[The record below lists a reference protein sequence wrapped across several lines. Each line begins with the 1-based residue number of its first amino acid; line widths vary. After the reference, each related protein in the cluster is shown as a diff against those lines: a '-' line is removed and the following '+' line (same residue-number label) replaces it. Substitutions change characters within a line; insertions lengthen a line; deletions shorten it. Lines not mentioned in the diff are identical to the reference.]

1 MIFKMDTI
9 DACLFVDFT
18 KACRFGL
25 FAQLGWGGSGRLEV
39 GFVASLNG
47 RSFFYVNK
55 LKLTRY
61 AKIRST
67 NTIESV
73 EIIYTIHQASLIIEL
88 NSIILGHFI
97 A

>member
-1 MIFKMDTI
+1 MD
-9 DACLFVDFT
+9 V
-18 KACRFGL
+18 
-25 FAQLGWGGSGRLEV
+25 V
-39 GFVASLNG
+39 
-47 RSFFYVNK
+47 FFNVNK